1 MNTPMFNVVP
11 EIKCEIPKSNV
22 PKNKEIFLPNL
33 SAIIPVGISK
43 RKIQTEKQIQTP
55 KQKIYHKLFGIIPF
69 PQHS

>member
-1 MNTPMFNVVP
+1 MNTPMFNVIP

-43 RKIQTEKQIQTP
+43 RKIQTEKITEEN
-55 KQKIYHKLFGIIPF
+55 K
-69 PQHS
+69 